1 MNILFKTQWP
11 LWISTFEPFNYDLI
25 TITKLNQISSLR
37 SDQKR
42 NKTDKFLQKLSAQQ
56 ILRV

>member
-1 MNILFKTQWP
+1 M
-11 LWISTFEPFNYDLI
+11 
-25 TITKLNQISSLR
+25 TKLNQISSLR

-56 ILRV
+56 ILRAETAECIMIPSELRIRMSVKMQH